1 MPIDDA
7 SMATALAP
15 ASRMAASVRC
25 TVRTSGVVRS
35 PPSVRPSG
43 STAPRVP
50 MVPQGLSLRLSA
62 CAIHCTDEVL
72 PLVPV
77 TATTANAA
85 DGRPYQVS
93 ASSPSKARRP
103 VTGNMGVSAAA
114 ARTESLAGASNN
126 TALAPSANAL
136 SI

>member
-7 SMATALAP
+7 SIATAFAP
-15 ASRMAASVRC
+15 ASRIAASVRC
-25 TVRTSGVVRS
+25 TVSTSGVVKS

-43 STAPRVP
+43 STAPKVP
-50 MVPQGLSLRLSA
+50 MVPQGLSLRPSA
-62 CAIHCTDEVL
+62 WAIHCTDEVL

-77 TATTANAA
+77 TATTASAA

-93 ASSPSKARRP
+93 PSSPSRARKP
-103 VTGNMGVSAAA
+103 ATGSIGVCAAA
-114 ARTESLAGASNN
+114 ASMASLAGASNR
-126 TALAPSANAL
+126 TALAPSANAF

>member
-1 MPIDDA
+1 
-7 SMATALAP
+7 
-15 ASRMAASVRC
+15 
-25 TVRTSGVVRS
+25 
-35 PPSVRPSG
+35 
-43 STAPRVP
+43 

-77 TATTANAA
+77 TATTASAA

-93 ASSPSKARRP
+93 ANSPSSVRKP
-103 VTGNMGVSAAA
+103 FTGSMGVSAPASGTA
-114 ARTESLAGASNN
+114 PLTGASNN

>member
-1 MPIDDA
+1 
-7 SMATALAP
+7 MATACAP
-15 ASRMAASVRC
+15 ASRIAASVRC
-25 TVRTSGVVRS
+25 TVSTSGVVRS
-35 PPSVRPSG
+35 PPKVLPSG
-43 STAPRVP
+43 STAPKVP

-77 TATTANAA
+77 TATTASAA

-93 ASSPSKARRP
+93 ASSPSNARKP
-103 VTGNMGVSAAA
+103 FTGSIGVPAAA
-114 ARTESLAGASNN
+114 ASMASLAGASNS